1 MTLHY
6 RLLPGIFKPP
16 LQLGMA
22 RCEKGS
28 DKLRYFPMKKRVLY
42 AAGPRWVA
50 MAEQLDVL
58 MADGG
63 FRALKGRSPHL
74 RRTAQGARRRVG
86 LRQARAHRF
95 VGEGAHRQRARFAG
109 AAMAGGRGDAFDG
122 GLNRPAPLA
131 ALEVRHAGALS
142 ESYLVCEALND
153 ATVLSGAVLGGG
165 KVHFRSRRSL
175 LSAVA
180 REVRRLHDAGLYT
193 RDLQETNLMV
203 QERDGAPPR
212 LSFVDLEDFRRV
224 RSVSWH
230 RRLLNLVHLD
240 RSIGRFLNRPARL
253 RCLYDYLG
261 ASALDR
267 DERRRAVAQFWQL
280 RDGLESRHRARAPRL
295 APMAAPDASLAHGA
309 SRPPRTGLRRRRA
322 ATDSAN
328 RA

>member
-22 RCEKGS
+22 RCGKGS

-63 FRALKGRSPHL
+63 FRALKDEARTCAGLLKGPDGAWVFVKRVRTGSWARGL
-74 RRTAQGARRRVG
+74 IASARGSRVRRW
-86 LRQARAHRF
+86 L
-95 VGEGAHRQRARFAG
+95 EG
-109 AAMAGGRGDAFDG
+109 AAMLSMAGF
-122 GLNRPAPLA
+122 NRPAPLA
-131 ALEVRHAGALS
+131 ALEVRHAGAVN
-142 ESYLVCEALND
+142 ESYLICEALND

-203 QERDGAPPR
+203 QERG
-212 LSFVDLEDFRRV
+212 
-224 RSVSWH
+224 
-230 RRLLNLVHLD
+230 
-240 RSIGRFLNRPARL
+240 
-253 RCLYDYLG
+253 G
-261 ASALDR
+261 ASLHNSGNYATGSR
-267 DERRRAVAQFWQL
+267 AATARARRAWRPWRRRPQVSCMA
-280 RDGLESRHRARAPRL
+280 RGL
-295 APMAAPDASLAHGA
+295 
-309 SRPPRTGLRRRRA
+309 PPRTGLRRRRA
-322 ATDSAN
+322 ATDTVDIYCIAELWPSRFADASTITT
-328 RA
+328 RSRSTRPAAPACAT

>member
-1 MTLHY
+1 VN
-6 RLLPGIFKPP
+6 
-16 LQLGMA
+16 
-22 RCEKGS
+22 
-28 DKLRYFPMKKRVLY
+28 KRVLY
-42 AAGPRWVA
+42 AADPRWVA

-58 MADGG
+58 MGDGG
-63 FRALKGRSPHL
+63 FRALKDEARTRAGLLKGPDGAWVFVKRVRTGSWARGL
-74 RRTAQGARRRVG
+74 IATARGSRVRRW
-86 LRQARAHRF
+86 LK
-95 VGEGAHRQRARFAG
+95 G
-109 AAMAGGRGDAFDG
+109 AAMLSTAGF
-122 GLNRPAPLA
+122 NRPAPLA
-131 ALEVRHAGALS
+131 ALEVRQAGAVS
-142 ESYLVCEALND
+142 ESYLVCEALTD
-153 ATVLSGAVLGGG
+153 ATVLSGAVLGEG

-193 RDLQETNLMV
+193 LDLQETNLMV

-253 RCLYDYLG
+253 RCLYDYLR

-280 RDGLESRHRARAPRL
+280 RDGLESRHRARVLRL
-295 APMAAPDASLAHGA
+295 SPIAAPSVSLVHGA
-309 SRPPRTGLRRRRA
+309 GPAAADGFAPPPR
-322 ATDSAN
+322 DH
-328 RA
+328 